1 LVLAL
6 TALGGCRSLPP
17 RPAISW
23 DQRCDQLRAKPSYS
37 FTGRVAASAGGAG
50 LSASLD
56 WLQQGASSRLSLRGP
71 LGLGA
76 IEVELDGAAAIAI
89 SDAAGNR
96 LEGDAARESLKSVLG
111 LDPPLAHLRYWL
123 LACSAPG
130 TMADVVL
137 NAEAQLQSLS
147 QDGWQVEFLTYQ
159 QVAGIWLPARLRARH
174 ADQQLQLLI
183 SRWRL
188 P

>member
-1 LVLAL
+1 MLAL
-6 TALGGCRSLPP
+6 AALGACRSLPP
-17 RPAISW
+17 KPAQSW
-23 DQRCDQLRAKPSYS
+23 DQRCAQLRAQPAYS
-37 FTGRVAASAGGAG
+37 FTGRVAASAGGTG

-56 WLQQGASSRLSLRGP
+56 WLQQGASSHLSLRGP

-76 IEVELDGAAAIAI
+76 IDVELDGTAGIAI

-96 LEGDAARESLKSVLG
+96 LEGAAASGALQSVLG
-111 LDPPLAHLRYWL
+111 QDPPLAYLRYWL

-130 TMADVVL
+130 AVADVVM
-137 NAEAQLQSLS
+137 NADGQLQSLS
-147 QDGWQVEFLTYQ
+147 QEGWQVEFLAYQ
-159 QVAGIWLPARLRARH
+159 QVAGAWLPARLRARH